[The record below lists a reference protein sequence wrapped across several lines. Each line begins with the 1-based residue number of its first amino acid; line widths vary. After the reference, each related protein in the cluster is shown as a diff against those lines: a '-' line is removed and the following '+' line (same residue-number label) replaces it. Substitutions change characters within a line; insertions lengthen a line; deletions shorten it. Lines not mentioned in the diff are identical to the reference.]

1 MKNVKM
7 ILAAVILASVSV
19 SSFAAMETTMPQ
31 GKTLIGR
38 VSDSSGSTTLSELN
52 ANLAAKAQAAG
63 ASSYRIVAAG
73 GNNVLFGTADIYK

>member
-7 ILAAVILASVSV
+7 ILAAVIIGSVSV
-19 SSFAAMETTMPQ
+19 SSFAAMETSMPQ

>member
-7 ILAAVILASVSV
+7 ILAAVILGSVSV

-31 GKTLIGR
+31 GKTLIGS
-38 VSDSSGSTTLSELN
+38 VSDSSGSTTLSELKD
-52 ANLAAKAQAAG
+52 NLTAKAQAAG

>member
-7 ILAAVILASVSV
+7 ILASVIPGSVSV
-19 SSFAAMETTMPQ
+19 SRFAAMETTMSQ

-38 VSDSSGSTTLSELN
+38 ISDSSGSTTLCELN

-63 ASSYRIVAAG
+63 ASSYRIVAMG
-73 GNNVLFGTADIYK
+73 GNNVLSGTADIYK

>member
-7 ILAAVILASVSV
+7 ILASVIPGSVSE

-31 GKTLIGR
+31 GKALIGR
-38 VSDSSGSTTLSELN
+38 ISDSSGSTTLSKLN

-63 ASSYRIVAAG
+63 ASSNLRI
-73 GNNVLFGTADIYK
+73 

>member
-1 MKNVKM
+1 L
-7 ILAAVILASVSV
+7 ILGSVSA

-31 GKTLIGR
+31 GMTRIGTI
-38 VSDSSGSTTLSELN
+38 SDSSGATTLSELD

-73 GNNVLFGTADIYK
+73 GNNVFFGTADIYK

>member
-7 ILAAVILASVSV
+7 ILAAVILGSVSV

-31 GKTLIGR
+31 GKTLIGS
-38 VSDSSGSTTLSELN
+38 VSDSSGSTMLSELKD
-52 ANLAAKAQAAG
+52 NLAAKAQAAG

>member
-7 ILAAVILASVSV
+7 ILAAVILGSVSV

-31 GKTLIGR
+31 GMTLIGS
-38 VSDSSGSTTLSELN
+38 VSDSSGATTLSELN

-63 ASSYRIVAAG
+63 ASRYRIVAAG
-73 GNNVLFGTADIYK
+73 GNNALFGTADIYK